1 MYIHNT
7 IQSSNS
13 SGIFFPTTFINGV
26 TNQDLERARVAL
38 HTMHVVQ
45 VVYDA
50 QHGVMAYFNLLV
62 TDLETHVVEAENAL
76 MAFCSSLYK
85 ISSSNPL

>member
-62 TDLETHVVEAENAL
+62 TDLETHVVEAENTL